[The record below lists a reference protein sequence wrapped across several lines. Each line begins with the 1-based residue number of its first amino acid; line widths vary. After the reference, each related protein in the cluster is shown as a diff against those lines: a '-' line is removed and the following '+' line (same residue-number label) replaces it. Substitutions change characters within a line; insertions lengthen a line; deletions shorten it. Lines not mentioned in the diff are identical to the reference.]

1 VTCCDRDARA
11 VTELPAEPTLPAA
24 LADLLERDLLARY
37 HSPLLGGDDLRSAL
51 GYPSTEALRQAIS
64 RGTVPVPVFSVA
76 HRRGKFALAK
86 DVADWLAKLRQPPP
100 ITALPEETP
109 MS

>member
-1 VTCCDRDARA
+1 MTRCDRDARA

-24 LADLLERDLLARY
+24 LADLLERGLLARY
-37 HSPLLGGDDLRSAL
+37 HSPLLAGDDLRSAL

-86 DVADWLAKLRQPPP
+86 DVANWLAMLRQSTPSA
-100 ITALPEETP
+100 ALPGETP
-109 MS
+109 MR